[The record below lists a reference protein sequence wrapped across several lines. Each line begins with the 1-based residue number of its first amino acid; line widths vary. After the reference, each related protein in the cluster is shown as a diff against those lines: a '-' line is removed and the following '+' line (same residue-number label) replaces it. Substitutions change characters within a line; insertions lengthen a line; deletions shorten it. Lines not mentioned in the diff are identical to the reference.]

1 MRGLE
6 PRLSKYLTA
15 KYIIIIIIIIIKTAD
30 ADADADAL
38 LIFSVFIIIIIIII
52 IYFTVKYLLNLGSSP
67 LIRFVIY
74 K

>member
-6 PRLSKYLTA
+6 PRLSKYLTV
-15 KYIIIIIIIIIKTAD
+15 KYIII
-30 ADADADAL
+30 ADAL

-52 IYFTVKYLLNLGSSP
+52 IIYFTAKYLLNLGSSP

>member
-6 PRLSKYLTA
+6 PRL
-15 KYIIIIIIIIIKTAD
+15 IKHQLFK
-30 ADADADAL
+30 ADAL
-38 LIFSVFIIIIIIII
+38 LIFSVFIIII